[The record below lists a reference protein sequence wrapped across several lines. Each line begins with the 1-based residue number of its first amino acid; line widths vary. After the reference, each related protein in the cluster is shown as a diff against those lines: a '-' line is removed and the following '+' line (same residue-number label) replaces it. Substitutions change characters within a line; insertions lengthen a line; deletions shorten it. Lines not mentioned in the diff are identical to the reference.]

1 MITVRKGVFETNSS
15 SMHSICVMKN
25 KGKYTDEDF
34 WIDMYVWQDG
44 ELVLGGLEF
53 ERAPFRLLTTFK
65 EKLEYAIASLCGN
78 EEREAADDQFRKIE
92 SLVHKIEPKIE
103 SIKLHKIFTLADN
116 EGNLYDIYS
125 PRVHKD
131 DDGYFIWNDKE
142 NNQKEYLFDAD
153 PSDWY
158 RDYGDVDHQSLDLLN
173 NFLASNNVSLEEFLV
188 KKQYIV
194 VVDGDEYHE
203 FSKLLKLGIIDNDKI
218 ELLWRGN

>member
-116 EGNLYDIYS
+116 EQLIMKGIYM
-125 PRVHKD
+125 
-131 DDGYFIWNDKE
+131 I
-142 NNQKEYLFDAD
+142 
-153 PSDWY
+153 
-158 RDYGDVDHQSLDLLN
+158 
-173 NFLASNNVSLEEFLV
+173 
-188 KKQYIV
+188 YIV
-194 VVDGDEYHE
+194 RE
-203 FSKLLKLGIIDNDKI
+203 FIRMTMVTLSGMIRKTIKKNTCLMRTPLIGIEIMVMQIIN
-218 ELLWRGN
+218 L